1 VEFCKEKRGRRFREE
16 MLHRWQINHALD
28 DSEAIRTVRAFDC
41 VLAHVFLKTRKVKTV
56 VRSYSQ

>member
-1 VEFCKEKRGRRFREE
+1 